1 MCKYNYF
8 NVKKQTAGGE
18 NFENFRCQIC
28 NFVKETLILEDQN
41 FKNFPCGAICKLGF
55 SPSQGFHHYIII

>member
-41 FKNFPCGAICKLGF
+41 FNYITKNGKKNTIV
-55 SPSQGFHHYIII
+55 

>member
-28 NFVKETLILEDQN
+28 NFVKETLILRGRN
-41 FKNFPCGAICKLGF
+41 FENFPAGQSGSWDFLQAKV
-55 SPSQGFHHYIII
+55 SIII